1 MNMQKW
7 GNFSLKQGKLNKN
20 IRQKELLLN
29 WKSLILV
36 FLNFKSFTLTQGK
49 LNNNDKQKEHL
60 LTDQV

>member
-1 MNMQKW
+1 MQKW
-7 GNFSLKQGKLNKN
+7 GNFSLKQGKLIKN
-20 IRQKELLLN
+20 IRQKELLLK